1 MSNVLKAIKK
11 LKPEEKINIFYNDKE
26 YELKAYAGYKDKVEY
41 SIWSAKGFQGMNV
54 EKITS
59 KYITLYDYNMMAQ
72 RSTYKM
78 PVNEIIIKTKDIPGF
93 EGTLDTLNKLTI
105 IK

>member
-1 MSNVLKAIKK
+1 MSNVLKTIKN

-41 SIWSAKGFQGMNV
+41 SIWSAKLFQGMNV

-59 KYITLYDYNMMAQ
+59 KYITLYDYNMMSQ
-72 RSTYKM
+72 RTSYKM
-78 PVNEIIIKTKDIPGF
+78 SVSEIRIKTKDIPGF
-93 EGTLDTLNKLTI
+93 EGTLEALDELTI